1 MLRTLSKTSTTLM
14 KRVAIGLAV
23 LGLLYIS
30 DAARSAA
37 TALEEPH
44 NPAVITAVPR
54 TFTRD
59 AAVLAKQRLR
69 VLASPAEFRPALT
82 ELSLNADDA
91 LQQGPWS
98 VTDKKQVPPS
108 GDKRD
113 YMSVG
118 PYWWPDPS
126 SPDGLP
132 YVRRDGETNPE
143 RYEYDNVR
151 LKNMVHAVETLSDAW
166 YFTQDT
172 RFAERAALLLRTWFL
187 DPAMRMNPHLQ
198 YGQAIKGISEGRDI
212 GIIDTAA
219 FVRLVDAIGLLQ
231 LSDTWSAAD
240 QAGLEQWFRV
250 YLDWLLTS
258 SHGKSES
265 KRNNNHAVWY
275 AAQVTSIALFVGD
288 LDTARQLLED
298 VGPRLLDRQV
308 AADGRLPEEL
318 ARTRSFSYTAMT
330 LRAFLHLAFMGEH
343 VGVDLWRYRGD
354 DGQSLEQ
361 ALEWFEPFVAG
372 RADWQYEQI
381 TPFPLTEAQ
390 TLYRQ
395 AAGAVD
401 NPAFRDLAA
410 RVEDPLVTL
419 LHPLP

>member
-1 MLRTLSKTSTTLM
+1 M
-14 KRVAIGLAV
+14 
-23 LGLLYIS
+23 
-30 DAARSAA
+30 
-37 TALEEPH
+37 
-44 NPAVITAVPR
+44 
-54 TFTRD
+54 
-59 AAVLAKQRLR
+59 
-69 VLASPAEFRPALT
+69 
-82 ELSLNADDA
+82 
-91 LQQGPWS
+91 
-98 VTDKKQVPPS
+98 
-108 GDKRD
+108 
-113 YMSVG
+113 
-118 PYWWPDPS
+118 
-126 SPDGLP
+126 
-132 YVRRDGETNPE
+132 
-143 RYEYDNVR
+143 
-151 LKNMVHAVETLSDAW
+151 
-166 YFTQDT
+166 
-172 RFAERAALLLRTWFL
+172 
-187 DPAMRMNPHLQ
+187 
-198 YGQAIKGISEGRDI
+198 
-212 GIIDTAA
+212 
-219 FVRLVDAIGLLQ
+219 
-231 LSDTWSAAD
+231 AD
-240 QAGLEQWFRV
+240 QAGLEQWFGV

-330 LRAFLHLAFMGEH
+330 LRAFLHLACMGEH

-372 RADWQYEQI
+372 RADWQHEQI